1 MKVEKIN
8 DNKIR
13 ITLTLEELEKRKIS
27 LSDIEKDSSIAKE
40 LFMNLIEESNLDTDF
55 VIEDS
60 HLFIEA
66 CSDNN
71 NLFIVTVTKIDNI
84 PELKNYSE
92 LEEEKNKLRS
102 NLKSNSKYDKYRVS
116 SYIYSFENM
125 DTILELC
132 QISKKENLF
141 FGKNSLYKHNDTYFV
156 IFSNA
161 TVKNKKFLKTF
172 VFLSEYCLEYYSCDL
187 YETSIKEKSK
197 LILKNNALQ
206 KISEI

>member
-102 NLKSNSKYDKYRVS
+102 NLKNNSKYDKYRVN

-125 DTILELC
+125 DNILELC
-132 QISKKENLF
+132 
-141 FGKNSLYKHNDTYFV
+141 
-156 IFSNA
+156 
-161 TVKNKKFLKTF
+161 
-172 VFLSEYCLEYYSCDL
+172 
-187 YETSIKEKSK
+187 
-197 LILKNNALQ
+197 
-206 KISEI
+206 KI